1 MKHRWEPDK
10 RFPEDLDLMV
20 QRETGYWHMLGF
32 IRWDNAAKHYKCMFL
47 DMPDDEY
54 PDGETFKT
62 KRGAMNF
69 CVRQLPVM
77 WIRHNA
83 NTRDEA

>member
-1 MKHRWEPDK
+1 MNHRWETDA
-10 RFPEDLDLMV
+10 RFPDDFDLEVQVTEDD
-20 QRETGYWHMLGF
+20 WHMIAF
-32 IRWDNAAKHYKCMFL
+32 IRWIETDKHYKCVFM
-47 DMPDDEY
+47 DMEDGKF

-77 WIRHNA
+77 WIMHN
-83 NTRDEA
+83 TKWDDS